1 MRILS
6 TRSRRAAPGLL
17 AAGLLLAPLTGC
29 TDTADSG
36 ATPEATATGSAPAG
50 GTGAPA
56 ETSAPA
62 DTSGTGG
69 ADGDTNADVD
79 CAVNSCSLTLSGA
92 GAQADV
98 LGTPVSLGTVQD
110 GRVTV
115 RVGDREVSCS
125 QGESVAAGPLTLECT
140 TVTPDTVTLTASLG

>member
-6 TRSRRAAPGLL
+6 TRSRRVAPGLL

-29 TDTADSG
+29 TGTADTD
-36 ATPEATATGSAPAG
+36 ATPGATATGSAPAG
-50 GTGAPA
+50 GTGTPA
-56 ETSAPA
+56 ETSAPE
-62 DTSGTGG
+62 DTTGTGTGG
-69 ADGDTNADVD
+69 TDAGVD
-79 CAVNSCSLTLSGA
+79 CAVNSCSLTLSGD

-98 LGTPVSLGTVQD
+98 LGTPVELGTVED
-110 GRVTV
+110 GRATV

-140 TVTPDTVTLTASLG
+140 TVTPDAVTLTASLG